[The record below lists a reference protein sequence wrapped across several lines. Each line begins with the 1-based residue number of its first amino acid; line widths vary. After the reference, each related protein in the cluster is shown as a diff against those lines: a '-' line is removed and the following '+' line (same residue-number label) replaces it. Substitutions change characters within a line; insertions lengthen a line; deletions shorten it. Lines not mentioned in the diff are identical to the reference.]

1 MVPTRECEECAS
13 GDALTDG
20 PVIIVSISTSQ
31 PESLYSWKLREGSLP
46 ALLIT
51 GQQRPAPAGLHVRR
65 LEALLQHEGVRH
77 AAVAVARHLLAHVAD
92 GNLAAVVPKL
102 QNVKTN

>member
-1 MVPTRECEECAS
+1 MLPTRECEECAS

-20 PVIIVSISTSQ
+20 PVIIVSINTSQ
-31 PESLYSWKLREGSLP
+31 SHYRLELETS
-46 ALLIT
+46 LIT

-92 GNLAAVVPKL
+92 GNLASVVPKL
-102 QNVKTN
+102 QNVQKKN